1 MVDANQNRRTI
12 SLEPVLRFQMKGLG
26 YFHPV
31 WRQGVWQGE
40 LETGGESFDP
50 ATLDL
55 TEGPNLHVQ
64 QVVRTSDG
72 SQTGIGAL
80 EHVCLG
86 PYSPYGFTDFSAGAS
101 L

>member
-1 MVDANQNRRTI
+1 
-12 SLEPVLRFQMKGLG
+12 MKGLG

-40 LETGGESFDP
+40 LEIGGESFDP
-50 ATLDL
+50 AGVDL
-55 TEGPNLHVQ
+55 TDGPNLHVQ
-64 QVVRTSDG
+64 QVVAVTDGARTG
-72 SQTGIGAL
+72 MGVL

-86 PYSPYGFTDFSAGAS
+86 PYAPYGFTGFSAGAS